1 MESLIVKGG
10 RTLFGEL
17 DVAASKNALLPIL
30 ACSVVV
36 DGEVTLKHCTMY
48 SDVMCMVEILGDLG
62 CKTICTDDEIYID
75 ASCADEFLVP
85 EEYTKRIRSSIFML
99 GPLLSRFKKATVAY
113 PGGCNI
119 GNRPIDLH
127 LKGLRT
133 LNVKIEERHGYII
146 CDGKNMKAGEV
157 HLDFASV
164 GATENI
170 MMASLLLKGIT
181 TIYNAAR
188 EPEIE
193 DLQNFINAAGG
204 KVSGAGTSTIIIEG
218 VKCLHSVT
226 YEAIRDRII
235 AGTYML
241 ACAIAGGEI
250 TLDKSIPEHNF
261 ALISKLKQAGCK
273 ISTKGRLIKI
283 SSKGKLKCLPRIE
296 TQPFPGFPTDLQNQ
310 ILVLQTVS
318 KGTSVINETLFE
330 TRFKIC
336 TELTKM
342 GADISINNQTAV
354 VKGVNKLYGA
364 NVITTDLRGGAGLV
378 LAGLVAEGHTTVEDV
393 YHIDRGYNHIEND
406 LRILNADIERVIQED
421 YSTEHI

>member
-10 RTLFGEL
+10 RTLLGEL
-17 DVAASKNALLPIL
+17 DVAAAKNALLPIL

-36 DGEVTLKHCTMY
+36 DGEITLKNSTMY
-48 SDVMCMVEILGDLG
+48 SDVMCMLEILEDLG
-62 CKTICTDDEIYID
+62 CKIKYSDDEIYID
-75 ASCADEFLVP
+75 ASCADEYNVS

-99 GPLLSRFKKATVAY
+99 GPLLSRFKKARVAY

-127 LKGLRT
+127 LKGLRL
-133 LNVKIEERHGYII
+133 LNVKIEEKHGYIC
-146 CDGKNMKAGEV
+146 CDGKNMKSGEV

-170 MMASLLLKGIT
+170 MMASLLLKGTT

-204 KVSGAGTSTIIIEG
+204 KVSGAGTSTIKIEG
-218 VKCLHSVT
+218 VQKLHSLD

-235 AGTYML
+235 AGTYMV

-250 TLDKSIPEHNF
+250 VLSKSIPEHNF

-273 ISTKGRLIKI
+273 ISTKGREIKM
-283 SSKGKLKCLPRIE
+283 SSKGRLRCLPRIE
-296 TQPFPGFPTDLQNQ
+296 TQPYPGFPTDLQNQ
-310 ILVLQTVS
+310 ILTLQTVS

-354 VKGVNKLYGA
+354 IKGVSKLYGA
-364 NVITTDLRGGAGLV
+364 SVTTTDLRGGAGLV
-378 LAGLVAEGHTTVEDV
+378 LAGLVADGYTTVEDV
-393 YHIDRGYNHIEND
+393 YHIDRGYNNIEKD
-406 LRILNADIERVIQED
+406 LKALNADIERKAKGDFVE
-421 YSTEHI
+421 